1 MSDSTDRPQDTPMD
15 PTAPSDAGWPAS
27 APEPSSSAPAPDAP
41 AHPEAQP
48 SPYEAPPA
56 SYQAPPSP
64 SDTQQLPAYGQ
75 PPAYGQQ
82 SDPYAQPPA
91 YGTQANPYAQPP
103 VYGSQPTPY
112 SQPPAYGSQP
122 NPYGQ
127 PASSY
132 GQQPAP
138 YGAPPV
144 YAQPQPGYGPSPYTA
159 APSTNG
165 SALALTI
172 ISAIGAVSC
181 CLFTTP
187 SLIFGIVALTKQ
199 SSDPAQS
206 AKMAKYGWIA
216 FGISVALAVVAVI
229 GLIAAGSAGW
239 FDGGG
244 YSEYDY
250 DNSF

>member
-64 SDTQQLPAYGQ
+64 YDTQQL
-75 PPAYGQQ
+75 
-82 SDPYAQPPA
+82 
-91 YGTQANPYAQPP
+91 AQPP

-112 SQPPAYGSQP
+112 
-122 NPYGQ
+122 GQ
-127 PASSY
+127 PSSPY
-132 GQQPAP
+132 GQQPDP
-138 YGAPPV
+138 YGAPPA
-144 YAQPQPGYGPSPYTA
+144 YGQPQPGYGPGPYAA
-159 APSTNG
+159 APQTNG

-172 ISAIGAVSC
+172 ISAIGALSC
-181 CLFTTP
+181 CLITLP
-187 SLIFGIVALTKQ
+187 SLIFGIIALSKQ
-199 SSDPAQS
+199 SSDPVQS

-216 FGISVALAVVAVI
+216 FGICVALAVLAAI
-229 GLIAAGSAGW
+229 GFFAAGSAGW
-239 FDGGG
+239 FDDGG
-244 YSEYDY
+244 YSDYEYDSSY
-250 DNSF
+250 

>member
-15 PTAPSDAGWPAS
+15 PTAPSDAGWS
-27 APEPSSSAPAPDAP
+27 APAPESPSSDPAPDAP
-41 AHPEAQP
+41 APQVAQP

-64 SDTQQLPAYGQ
+64 YDTQQL
-75 PPAYGQQ
+75 
-82 SDPYAQPPA
+82 
-91 YGTQANPYAQPP
+91 AQPP
-103 VYGSQPTPY
+103 V
-112 SQPPAYGSQP
+112 YGSQP

-127 PASSY
+127 PTSSY

-199 SSDPAQS
+199 SSDPEQS

-239 FDGGG
+239 FDDGG
-244 YSEYDY
+244 YSEYEY